1 MNPSNATPLLNVS
14 DLTKHF
20 PLQRG
25 VFEKMA
31 FRKGRFRWISQTV
44 HAVNGVNLDIHRGD
58 TLALVGESGCGKSTL
73 AKTIIGLYAPTSG
86 QVIYN
91 GQDIGRLAGA
101 ARKPY
106 QKKIQII
113 FQDPFSSL
121 NPRKKVLDIIAQP
134 IDVHGLAKG
143 AARSERVATLLE
155 KVGLSADYAQRYPHQ
170 FSGGQRQRIG
180 IARALAVEPKFIV
193 LDEPTSALDAS
204 IQAQILNLLKRL
216 QRRNPD
222 EWLTYLFITHDLK
235 VVEYLSDEVAVMYL
249 GRIVEQAS
257 TELLFDNP
265 VHPYTQ
271 ALLSAVPQVEEG
283 TGRKRIRLE
292 GDVPSP
298 SDPPSGCH
306 FHPRCRHA
314 MPICREVYPPE
325 TRMSDGRIVRCHLH
339 SDSGKEISRTDEGPS
354 EGLQEPA
361 AVN

>member
-180 IARALAVEPKFIV
+180 IARALASEPDLIIS
-193 LDEPTSALDAS
+193 DEPISALDVS
-204 IQAQILNLLKRL
+204 IQAQILNLMMDL
-216 QRRNPD
+216 Q
-222 EWLTYLFITHDLK
+222 EALGLTYLFVSHDLS
-235 VVEYLSDEVAVMYL
+235 VVRHISNRVAVMYL
-249 GRIVEQAS
+249 GFIVEYGD
-257 TELLFDNP
+257 TEALFEDP
-265 VHPYTQ
+265 KHPYTQ
-271 ALLSAVPQVEEG
+271 MLFSAIPSLDTLEFQDQFGLKGEVPTPIQ
-283 TGRKRIRLE
+283 L
-292 GDVPSP
+292 PC
-298 SDPPSGCH
+298 GCV
-306 FHPRCRHA
+306 FHPRCPKVMDR
-314 MPICREVYPPE
+314 CRVDHPMLREIE
-325 TRMSDGRIVRCHLH
+325 TGRWAACHLYDH
-339 SDSGKEISRTDEGPS
+339 QQRSNGRPMYR
-354 EGLQEPA
+354 
-361 AVN
+361 